1 MLALGNIGKYST
13 HLTPTFKWG
22 VGSNFQ
28 QKLRSLGLNN
38 CWNIR
43 GMGQMSFNVFQIHGF
58 SLEKCIKV
66 KDFHTLCNK
75 SVTLFIHQI
84 CLQFSYDFV
93 LLFSALAEF
102 QSARVVSH
110 NLILMDNCQTF

>member
-58 SLEKCIKV
+58 SL
-66 KDFHTLCNK
+66 
-75 SVTLFIHQI
+75 
-84 CLQFSYDFV
+84 
-93 LLFSALAEF
+93 
-102 QSARVVSH
+102 
-110 NLILMDNCQTF
+110 